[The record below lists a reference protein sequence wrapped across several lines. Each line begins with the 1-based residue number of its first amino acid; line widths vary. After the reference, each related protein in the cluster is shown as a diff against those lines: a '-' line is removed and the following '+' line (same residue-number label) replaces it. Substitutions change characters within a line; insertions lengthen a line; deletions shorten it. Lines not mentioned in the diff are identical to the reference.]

1 MSLNAEC
8 TLAAQHIFDVLSV
21 TSDLDRTLFILNG
34 QTENSKSKAINLIV
48 AELVLLDETAN

>member
-1 MSLNAEC
+1 MLNAH
-8 TLAAQHIFDVLSV
+8 LSAQHIFDVLSV

-48 AELVLLDETAN
+48 AELVLLDETVN

>member
-21 TSDLDRTLFILNG
+21 TSDLDRTLFIVYG

-48 AELVLLDETAN
+48 AELVLLDETVN